1 MTSVLSI
8 QENAGAV
15 LVGLFVRAMARLAIG
30 LLWTVLQGALWLC
43 GWWRPVA
50 LAVAIVGAV
59 ALCLAFPA
67 LPVGLAITAL
77 VGWVTYPHPRAPRNG
92 GWNAYAVSWNSEAVR

>member
-1 MTSVLSI
+1 MNAVLSI
-8 QENAGAV
+8 QDNAGAV

-50 LAVAIVGAV
+50 LAAGLAGAV

-67 LPVGLAITAL
+67 LPIGLGLVAL
-77 VGWVTYPHPRAPRNG
+77 FGWVTYPRSPRA
-92 GWNAYAVSWNSEAVR
+92 GWGRCNVSWNSEAVR